1 MNSYTGIY
9 ILAFRRQFALKL
21 MFSYHTGYLK
31 LSEFWYLENP
41 GNTCTLYLILHMKD
55 KQSMNIFFKPFFSEL
70 QFMIIPVNQG
80 FYDFSITG
88 TMYNTGTFIFTLFH
102 KEHSSLHRFVELSKT
117 MIKILLCFILHKLM
131 KKFTVFAECVIHHIL
146 ADSHSVYLLYVNHKK
161 LLNRRF

>member
-1 MNSYTGIY
+1 MSIYSLCLAYSWFFLSWMSYTGIY
-9 ILAFRRQFALKL
+9 LLAFRRQFALKL

-41 GNTCTLYLILHMKD
+41 GNTCTLFLILNMKD
-55 KQSMNIFFKPFFSEL
+55 KQSMKVFYEL
-70 QFMIIPVNQG
+70 QYMIIQVNQG

-117 MIKILLCFILHKLM
+117 VIKILLYIILHTNQWRNSLP
-131 KKFTVFAECVIHHIL
+131 L
-146 ADSHSVYLLYVNHKK
+146 LSV
-161 LLNRRF
+161 